1 MSARMPL
8 QVKPVPQRIMMPG
21 PAGFLQRKCACGGT
35 PGVDGECAAC
45 RAKRLARQRQGTGAV
60 QPDQASASVQHAG
73 AVVGR
78 SLEAG
83 TRASMEGHFGHDFS
97 RVRIHTDSTSAR
109 AARSLDAHA
118 YTVGQNI
125 YFASGRYDPA
135 SPAGKGLLAHELT
148 HTIQQRHAS
157 TVVQAAYAMDSPDT
171 APEREAEAAA
181 LAVVSGTRP
190 RISGSVPYLA
200 PQRQAA
206 DPSRQ
211 SVSLTVP
218 GGHVDVER
226 TLEERPCTRMPE
238 GRFAPGDVIY
248 FDSNAN
254 AVGIRFQYCRGTGQV
269 EVDSSINYGRLRSD
283 AEGLLRQ
290 LPGTISGGDFITQ
303 LRNTVE
309 QTNLGARTSVAV
321 TVSGILRAEVR
332 GSTDQGLQSR
342 QYDVQG
348 LLRLTPH
355 GWSLELGAEYRHIA
369 NESGGTNDT
378 ITFTPR
384 VNIGPV
390 QGSVTV
396 EHAEGRVGTPT
407 NTTTLRGQVS
417 VRTGGSTGITLSGSS
432 ERGGSFFI
440 TFGTIT
446 PQTIPQVPRVDCHVC
461 DCPPPIPHY
470 HCVTVHDAH
479 PESVVTQTAGHE
491 MVELHYQY
499 DKAIPEDAD
508 MYHQRINSIA
518 GLVSSHYAIQS
529 IRGFASPEASVP
541 YNRVLAR
548 RRASQASGDIAAA
561 LSALTPPVTASIPR
575 ADGEG
580 ELLGEGAAGRE
591 ASNANL
597 IATLSARL
605 RGLDEQQQL
614 DLLGID
620 AATLSAA
627 TREDVRRRIDAF
639 IQGVDQGRRLTQRAR
654 WEKIFPF
661 LRRVEVTLDRPQLSE
676 NRMIPETRT
685 PGDCDADTLARAQ
698 RSMPPVPPGRRVPT
712 SRGVC

>member
-1 MSARMPL
+1 MSERTTVLA
-8 QVKPVPQRIMMPG
+8 KPAPTVSPMQGMRGIV
-21 PAGFLQRKCACGGT
+21 RRTCACGGT
-35 PGVDGECAAC
+35 PGVDGECATC
-45 RAKRLARQRQGTGAV
+45 RAKRLARQRQGVSSGQPGHGSAIV
-60 QPDQASASVQHAG
+60 Q
-73 AVVGR
+73 
-78 SLEAG
+78 EAG
-83 TRASMEGHFGHDFS
+83 SAAGRALDAATRASMEDHFGHDFS

-125 YFASGRYDPA
+125 YFAAGRYDPA
-135 SPAGKGLLAHELT
+135 STGGKGLLAHELA

-157 TVVQAAYAMDSPDT
+157 AIVQTALTMDPPDT
-171 APEREAEAAA
+171 APEREAGAAA
-181 LAVVSGTRP
+181 SAVLAGMRP
-190 RISGSVPYLA
+190 RIAGSVPYLA
-200 PQRQAA
+200 PQRQIA
-206 DPSRQ
+206 DPPVSR
-211 SVSLTVP
+211 TVP

-226 TLEERPCTRMPE
+226 TLEERPCTRVPE
-238 GRFAPGDVIY
+238 GQFTTPAGDLIY
-248 FDSNAN
+248 FDNNAN
-254 AVGIRFQYCRGTGQV
+254 AVGIRFRYCRGDGAV

-290 LPGTISGGDFITQ
+290 LPSTLSGGDFMTQ
-303 LRNTVE
+303 LQKTVE
-309 QTNLGARTSVAV
+309 QTNLGGRTSVAV
-321 TVSGILRAEVR
+321 TVSGVLRAEVR
-332 GSTDQGLQSR
+332 GSTDQGLTTH

-369 NESGGTNDT
+369 NETGGTVDT

-390 QGSVTV
+390 QGSVTA
-396 EHAEGRVGTPT
+396 EHTEGHGGTPT
-407 NTTTLRGQVS
+407 NTTTFRGQVS
-417 VRTGGSTGITLSGSS
+417 VRTGGSTGFTLSGSS
-432 ERGGSFFI
+432 QNGGSFFI

-446 PQTIPQVPRVDCHVC
+446 PQTIPQAPRVDCHVC
-461 DCPPPIPHY
+461 DCPPPLPRY
-470 HCVTVHDAH
+470 HCVTVRDAH
-479 PESVVTQTAGHE
+479 PEPVVTQTAGHE

-499 DKAIPEDAD
+499 DKAIPEDAGI
-508 MYHQRINSIA
+508 YQQRINSIA
-518 GLVSSHYAIQS
+518 GMVGSHYAIQS

-541 YNRVLAR
+541 YNRALAQ
-548 RRASQASGDIAAA
+548 RRANQASGDVAAA
-561 LSALTPPVTASIPR
+561 LSSLTPPVSATLPP

-580 ELLGEGAAGRE
+580 ELLGEGARGRE
-591 ASNANL
+591 VSNANL

-620 AATLSAA
+620 AATLNAS

-639 IQGVDQGRRLTQRAR
+639 IQGVDEGRRLTQRAR

-676 NRMIPETRT
+676 NRMMPATHT
-685 PGDCDADTLARAQ
+685 PSDCDADTLAWAQ
-698 RSMPPVPPGRRVPT
+698 KSMPPLPAGRRLPT
-712 SRGVC
+712 SSGHC